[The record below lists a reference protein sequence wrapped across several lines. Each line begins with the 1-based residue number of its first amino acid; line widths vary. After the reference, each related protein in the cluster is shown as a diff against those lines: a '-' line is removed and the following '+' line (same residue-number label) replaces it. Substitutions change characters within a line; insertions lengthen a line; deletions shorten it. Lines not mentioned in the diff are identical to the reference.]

1 VIGATI
7 LDFGLKISQS
17 AIPNGERY
25 AESKDEEYSGEADA
39 NDRGRENK
47 EAAGLW
53 SAHFDKE
60 VF

>member
-1 VIGATI
+1 
-7 LDFGLKISQS
+7 LQSEIS
-17 AIPNGERY
+17 NGERY
-25 AESKDEEYSGEADA
+25 AENKDEEYSGEADA

-53 SAHFDKE
+53 PAYFDKE